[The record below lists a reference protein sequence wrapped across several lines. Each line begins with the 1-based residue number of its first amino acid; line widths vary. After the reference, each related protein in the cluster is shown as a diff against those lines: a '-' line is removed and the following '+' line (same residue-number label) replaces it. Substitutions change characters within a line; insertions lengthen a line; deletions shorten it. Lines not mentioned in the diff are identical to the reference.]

1 MLRRLLVIAGIVGF
15 AVSTALADF
24 SYQEKS
30 TITGGAI
37 AGMMKVAGVFSKAA
51 REPMEATVAVKGDR
65 MAHRSNTHASIIDL
79 GAETI
84 TQIDMQKKT
93 YTVMTF
99 EQMKAMLAQMQ
110 QKMKQ
115 NQNQNPNAAQMSF
128 KVSANKTDNR
138 KTIAGMDATEL
149 ILKMEMQSTDQQSGQ
164 QGSMTIT
171 TDLWIAPAASGY
183 GEIRD
188 FHRRMAEKLNWTP
201 GGNMFMANPQVSEGM
216 AEVYKEMSKLDGMPV
231 FETVSMGMAGQP
243 ASGSGTGASN
253 PPAQQTQD
261 QQQQQQQPS
270 TLSGA
275 LGGALGG
282 RLGLGRKKQSSQDQ
296 SGSAGGS
303 SSGSLL
309 DMTVEMSGFSS
320 SPADPSWFEVPAG
333 FKKVEPDSR
342 RMQ

>member
-1 MLRRLLVIAGIVGF
+1 MFRRFVVIVGIAGL
-15 AVSTALADF
+15 AVPLALADF

-51 REPMEATVAVKGDR
+51 REPIEATVAVKGDR
-65 MAHRSNTHASIIDL
+65 MAHRGNMHSSIIDL

-93 YTVMTF
+93 YSVMTF
-99 EQMKAMLAQMQ
+99 EQMKAMLEQMQ

-115 NQNQNPNAAQMSF
+115 NPNANQMQF
-128 KVSANKTDNR
+128 KVSANKTGNH
-138 KTIAGMDATEL
+138 KSIGGMDATEL
-149 ILKMEMQSTDQQSGQ
+149 ILKMEMQGTDQQSGQ
-164 QGSMTIT
+164 QGGMAIT

-216 AEVYKEMSKLDGMPV
+216 AEVYKEMSKLDGMPI
-231 FETVSMGMAGQP
+231 FETVSMGVAGQP
-243 ASGSGTGASN
+243 ANGSGAGASN
-253 PPAQQTQD
+253 PPAAQQPQD
-261 QQQQQQQPS
+261 QQQQPS
-270 TLSGA
+270 SLSGA
-275 LGGALGG
+275 LGGALGS
-282 RLGLGRKKQSSQDQ
+282 RLGLGRKKQTTSSQDQ
-296 SGSAGGS
+296 GGSGAGS

-320 SPADPSWFEVPAG
+320 APADPSWFEVPAG